1 MVDTRAPSAERA
13 WERDRG
19 REARAPREIPRKGWK
34 DVLFRVKAE
43 VAEDRIGMV
52 AASVA
57 FYAMLAIFPAL
68 IALVLVY
75 GLVADPTQV
84 EQQVASVASA
94 LPESAR
100 SLLESQLRDI
110 VSTSGGALGIGL
122 VVSILGALWA
132 ASGGMNA
139 LIQAINVVYDEEE
152 KRSFLK
158 LRALSIGL
166 TLGAILFVVLVV
178 LAIGVLPA
186 VFGLVGLGS
195 ATETLLAIGRWPL
208 LALFATVGLSVVY
221 RYAPCR
227 TKAKWRWVTWGG
239 AIATLVWLGATALFS
254 FYVTNFGSYNET
266 YGALGGVIVLL
277 LWLYIT
283 SYAVLLGAE
292 IDAELEHQTAED
304 STVGERAP
312 MGERGAQMADTLGPA
327 RA

>member
-1 MVDTRAPSAERA
+1 MVDTRAPSAEGA

-208 LALFATVGLSVVY
+208 LALFATVGLSIVY

-239 AIATLVWLGATALFS
+239 AIATLLWLGATALFS